1 MKRVFLYIYKITYF
15 NLKYFFIKYNIVLK
29 GTFTQKKRKKKTN
42 IRKWKLM
49 EVFSWN
55 NKKKVMYQ
63 NEKNQNSSI
72 RLR

>member
-1 MKRVFLYIYKITYF
+1 MKRVFFLYKITYF

-29 GTFTQKKRKKKTN
+29 GTFSQKKRKKKLTLEN
-42 IRKWKLM
+42 ENWWKCLV
-49 EVFSWN
+49 ETI
-55 NKKKVMYQ
+55 KKKVMYQ